1 MSAPTHETQE
11 LLALRARVASLEA
24 EVRRLTENTRVVR
37 GLVSETPQAIY
48 AKATDNR
55 FVLTNKRHASFIGL
69 TESEI
74 LGHSDRDLFG
84 DAADPID
91 EVTARVMSTG
101 APESSEFDL
110 VLDGKERSFLETIYR
125 LHDED
130 GAVLGIGGIATDITD
145 RRALETE
152 LRVFKALA
160 DQTPFGVVIVGFRDD
175 ATAEPRYVNHAFW
188 SLFGEGER
196 ARELAIDALHRV
208 SDDVRRNLG
217 GAAVW
222 QGEAR
227 LEHVEGEAFPA
238 VVSAFRLIHE
248 NAGSDALVL
257 GIRDITDEKRH
268 LRERERMA
276 GLVAARDA
284 AEASSRMKSEF
295 LARMSHEIRTPM
307 AAVIGYADLIL
318 HADGGGV
325 DMLKHAASIR
335 RNAEHLVGLLDDILD
350 VSRIE
355 ADKIRFVMSRFDPRK
370 MIHDVELLVRPLA
383 TERKLDLRLDLPD
396 LLPRAIT
403 SDPLRLQQVL
413 VNLAGN
419 AIKFTDVGSV
429 VLRVRMADA
438 NDTRAWLRV
447 DVIDTGIGIEPHR
460 IGDLFTAFAQPADPR
475 LLRGRSSGLGLAISS
490 RLITELGGRIAV
502 ESDLGRGST
511 FTIYI
516 PVRATEASDLVVD
529 MHAVVPAPAQTTEAS
544 PAAARQR
551 VLVVEDSLDLRLLL
565 ESHMTK
571 LGAEVHTACNGLEG
585 VDQVF
590 AAEQAGTPFDVVLLD
605 MQMPVMDGY
614 TAVQE
619 IRKRGSSVYVVAITA
634 YAMASDAERCLDLGC
649 DLHLAKPF
657 GFAHLR
663 KILADR
669 PVGHTRT

>member
-1 MSAPTHETQE
+1 MSDPTDETQE
-11 LLALRARVASLEA
+11 LLALRARVASLEE

-48 AKATDNR
+48 AKAPDNR
-55 FVLTNKRHASFIGL
+55 FVLTNKRHSSFIGL
-69 TESEI
+69 SESEI

-125 LHDED
+125 LHAED

-175 ATAEPRYVNHAFW
+175 AKAEPRYVNDAFW
-188 SLFGEGER
+188 TVFGEGPI
-196 ARELAIDALHRV
+196 ARKLGQDALHRV
-208 SDDVRRNLG
+208 NEDVRRNLG
-217 GAAVW
+217 EASVW
-222 QGEAR
+222 RGEAR
-227 LEHVEGEAFPA
+227 LERANGEPFPA
-238 VVSAFRLIHE
+238 LLTAFRLIHE

-257 GIRDITDEKRH
+257 GIRDITDEKH
-268 LRERERMA
+268 NLRERERVV
-276 GLVAARDA
+276 GLVAARDV

-318 HADGGGV
+318 HADGGGIDTV
-325 DMLKHAASIR
+325 KHVASIR

-370 MIHDVELLVRPLA
+370 MIHDVEMLVRPLA
-383 TERKLDLRLDLPD
+383 TERTLELRLDLPD

-419 AIKFTDVGSV
+419 AIKFTDAGSV
-429 VLRVRMADA
+429 VIRACMQEGDGS
-438 NDTRAWLRV
+438 RAWLRI
-447 DVIDTGIGIEPHR
+447 DVIDSGIGIEPHR

-490 RLITELGGRIAV
+490 RLITELGGRIGV
-502 ESDLGRGST
+502 ESELGRGST

-516 PVRATEASDLVVD
+516 PVRATEASDRVLD
-529 MHAVVPAPAQTTEAS
+529 MHVVVPTPIQAPIVS
-544 PAAARQR
+544 PAAGRQR

-585 VDQVF
+585 VDHVF

-614 TAVQE
+614 TAIQE
-619 IRKRGSSVYVVAITA
+619 IRKRGSAVYVVAITA